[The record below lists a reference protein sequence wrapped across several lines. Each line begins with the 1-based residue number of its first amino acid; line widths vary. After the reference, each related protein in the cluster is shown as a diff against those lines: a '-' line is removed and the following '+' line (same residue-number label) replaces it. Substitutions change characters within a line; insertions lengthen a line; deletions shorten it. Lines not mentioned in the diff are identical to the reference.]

1 MKSSKSVIF
10 SPWKIFRLVLNLQ
23 MFIHWKESGFKS
35 HNQASHLKFIHS
47 HFNLLGGSDNDISGY
62 GVSDFHSS
70 EEIGKSPLRWF
81 HKVWSFYS
89 CDLVESKW
97 QLQMKLA
104 FWCWK
109 KPSRFKQLFCV
120 TRNCEFACSL
130 RFEGFLK
137 TEVLKII
144 WRLAPTRLKNIKF
157 EMPWLFQSQGTEAHF
172 LSIRERNDPGL
183 DLEKGF

>member
-1 MKSSKSVIF
+1 MAAAD
-10 SPWKIFRLVLNLQ
+10 
-23 MFIHWKESGFKS
+23 E
-35 HNQASHLKFIHS
+35 
-47 HFNLLGGSDNDISGY
+47 IS
-62 GVSDFHSS
+62 
-70 EEIGKSPLRWF
+70 ILM
-81 HKVWSFYS
+81 
-89 CDLVESKW
+89 L
-97 QLQMKLA
+97 
-104 FWCWK
+104 K

-183 DLEKGF
+183 DVEEVILRFLGSTTSWERPKTT